1 MCATCC
7 WCSASECCRRAER
20 RLPTPHRWDETSG
33 SSTTA
38 TPGRIP
44 RTSRRNLNDAAALF
58 AIVLDR
64 LGVDWD
70 RTIVYNYPVP
80 TERSLALGRGPHPAR
95 GDAPPPRHARPI
107 RMTELRPATTAPT
120 SPPSARWS
128 APSEAHDRIPRV
140 FPDDELEQDFASPD
154 NEMRV
159 AVRADN
165 IVGWASIWHP
175 PAPERLDRAQLFGEV
190 APEHRGTGIGRALME
205 WSVTRAQERFAARDH
220 DLPCYMRIN
229 VYDWLDDRQRL
240 YRRFEFDAVRWND
253 ELIRPLHD
261 IPPIPTVEGVTLRP
275 WPDDRDEELRVVRNA
290 AFADHW
296 GSIVLAPDVWHDHAY
311 GYGARPDLSVI
322 AIDDA
327 TGSVIASCAKRV
339 VPRRRGGHRSQGR
352 LDREHRDATRV
363 AGPRHRVCADALVT
377 RRLRTRGLHP
387 RTARRRHRQPHRR
400 RPPLPQPRLRTQ
412 PPRDRLPARSPRPRR
427 CVTQTVILTAE
438 STHRCSAVRWSRGSS
453 RRASRR
459 RPRRAVRLAGR
470 RRSPEP

>member
-1 MCATCC
+1 MTDFAL
-7 WCSASECCRRAER
+7 RAV
-20 RLPTPHRWDETSG
+20 TVAD
-33 SSTTA
+33 
-38 TPGRIP
+38 IP
-44 RTSRRNLNDAAALF
+44 AIGALVR
-58 AIVLDR
+58 A
-64 LGVDWD
+64 
-70 RTIVYNYPVP
+70 
-80 TERSLALGRGPHPAR
+80 
-95 GDAPPPRHARPI
+95 
-107 RMTELRPATTAPT
+107 
-120 SPPSARWS
+120 
-128 APSEAHDRIPRV
+128 SEAHDRIPRV

-205 WSVTRAQERFAARDH
+205 WSVTRAQQRFAARDH

-240 YRRFEFDAVRWND
+240 YRRFGFEAVRWND

-275 WPDDRDEELRVVRNA
+275 WPDDRDEELRAVRNA

-327 TGSVIASCAKRV
+327 TGSVIASCANASYPEDEAVTGRKDAWIANVATRREWRGRGIASALMLWSLDAFARAGFTHALLGV
-339 VPRRRGGHRSQGR
+339 DTDNPTGAARLYRNLGFEPNHREIVFQREVPRT
-352 LDREHRDATRV
+352 DDAS
-363 AGPRHRVCADALVT
+363 L
-377 RRLRTRGLHP
+377 
-387 RTARRRHRQPHRR
+387 
-400 RPPLPQPRLRTQ
+400 
-412 PPRDRLPARSPRPRR
+412 
-427 CVTQTVILTAE
+427 
-438 STHRCSAVRWSRGSS
+438 SRNPYG
-453 RRASRR
+453 
-459 RPRRAVRLAGR
+459 
-470 RRSPEP
+470 